1 MLERIDAET
10 KSDISKIQ
18 MEQDVLVKE
27 VSQKMEE
34 IDNMINLER
43 QKSEAEANYCK
54 NKEELEN
61 KGREGGGEEGR
72 KRGRK
77 KGKIKKNN

>member
-1 MLERIDAET
+1 MLEKIDAET
-10 KSDISKIQ
+10 KSEISKIQ

-54 NKEELEN
+54 NKE
-61 KGREGGGEEGR
+61 GR
-72 KRGRK
+72 
-77 KGKIKKNN
+77 